1 MGRVMNESSGL
12 EIRYRWNGSDTRVV
26 SYSRTR
32 LVMLVSCAAAV
43 ILGLGIQIGRMSW
56 HFFGHEQL
64 KHVQESQKPSTTEL
78 DLQQGSN
85 VPPATTKESPNK
97 TEQAADAAQ
106 TESSAKLNTAEPNSK
121 ISIKSVQTKSLGDK
135 IELNLTIIN
144 RNNKVQSG
152 SIDVTAGE
160 TVSSPVRFSMRNSVT
175 KTIVLNKVNVSE
187 NRSTELPIVVTIRDR
202 DGRISKQETFQIKT
216 NVTSATKPNQK
227 SQFASRSNE

>member
-1 MGRVMNESSGL
+1 MNESSGL
-12 EIRYRWNGSDTRVV
+12 EIRYRWNGSETRVV

-56 HFFGHEQL
+56 HLVG
-64 KHVQESQKPSTTEL
+64 QE
-78 DLQQGSN
+78 QQGAN

-97 TEQAADAAQ
+97 TEHAADVAQ
-106 TESSAKLNTAEPNSK
+106 TESSAKLNTAEPKSK

-144 RNNKVQSG
+144 LNNEVQSG
-152 SIDVTAGE
+152 SIAASAGAA
-160 TVSSPVRFSMRNSVT
+160 VSRPVRFSMRNSVT
-175 KTIVLNKVNVSE
+175 KTVVLNKVNVSA
-187 NRSTELPIVVTIRDR
+187 NGSTELPIVITIRDR
-202 DGRISKQETFQIKT
+202 DGRISKQATFQMNT
-216 NVTSATKPNQK
+216 NDTREKKPNQK